1 MTNINEITIGMTPQ
15 DKEIYFQ
22 HMEKRHREEAEKI
35 ELEKTQLRT
44 YKENL
49 VADILKDNVMYTYDE
64 LMKMSVRTLERI
76 YYYLAEK

>member
-1 MTNINEITIGMTPQ
+1 MQYNKVEICGVNTSKLKTL
-15 DKEIYFQ
+15 K
-22 HMEKRHREEAEKI
+22 EAEKI

-64 LMKMSVRTLERI
+64 LMKDVKE
-76 YYYLAEK
+76 